1 MRTDDAGSE
10 ADRPIEP
17 AVPAAEGAPA
27 PTGEE
32 LRALL
37 RDAVAEALGEQRELI
52 QSIVEEALQD
62 LAWSDARREFDGHDR
77 RAGRPAGFRAVDGEA

>member
-1 MRTDDAGSE
+1 MRTDDPGSDAHPPTE
-10 ADRPIEP
+10 AAQ
-17 AVPAAEGAPA
+17 AVENAPA
-27 PTGEE
+27 PTGDE

-37 RDAVAEALGEQRELI
+37 REAVAEALGEQRELI

-62 LAWSDARREFDGHDR
+62 LAWSDARRDFDGHDR